1 MLRCY
6 DSATALIPASHQP
19 ALVLE
24 FAHSQGLGAADVLLG
39 TGWHNVEAI
48 KADTSIPDTLL
59 KPAQYLRLLANT
71 QRTLG
76 GDELAF
82 TLGRQLLPGHFGA
95 ASHALLQAP
104 SLRRTLE
111 LLAKHA
117 SRLSPLLVPH
127 FRVEDGTAM
136 VVWTDACGLGSLRS
150 FVVHMQMAA
159 LVAMCHWRAGQR
171 LPWTFCFNRTAP
183 RNTAQLEVH
192 LGTRL
197 RFGCQVDAM
206 LIHTNWL
213 DQPWP
218 FAGETHRPAASRA
231 SERAAEQEHLPR
243 SLLGTL
249 YEHLV
254 THARCM
260 PALEEAAQNFDL
272 SPATLKRRLA
282 QEGTHYQAELDQ
294 VRSHVALRLMYFQG
308 YDNDAVAQ
316 HLGYYD
322 AANFRRSFKRWTGLT
337 PSLFRDA
344 LGRLSPVV

>member
-19 ALVLE
+19 TLVLE
-24 FAHSQGLGAADVLLG
+24 FARSQGLEVADVLAG
-39 TGWHNVEAI
+39 TGW
-48 KADTSIPDTLL
+48 SIAQALDANIAAPDPILR
-59 KPAQYLRLLANT
+59 PAQYLRLLANT
-71 QRTLG
+71 QRALG

-127 FRVEDGTAM
+127 FQVEEGMAIL
-136 VVWTDACGLGSLRS
+136 VWTDACGLGAQRS

-159 LVAMCHWRAGQR
+159 LVALCHWRGGQR

-197 RFGCQVDAM
+197 RFGCQVDA
-206 LIHTNWL
+206 LLVHTDWL

-218 FAGETHRPAASRA
+218 FAGETHSPAASRA
-231 SERAAEQEHLPR
+231 SERAAEQESLPR
-243 SLLGTL
+243 SFLGTH
-249 YEHLV
+249 YEHLLA
-254 THARCM
+254 HAQCM
-260 PALEEAAQNFDL
+260 PALEDTAEHFGL
-272 SPATLKRRLA
+272 SPATFKRRLA

-294 VRSHVALRLMYFQG
+294 VRSHVALRLMYFQR
-308 YDNDAVAQ
+308 YDNDAVAR

-344 LGRLSPVV
+344 LGRLSPVI

>member
-6 DSATALIPASHQP
+6 DSATSLIPASHQP

-24 FAHSQGLGAADVLLG
+24 FARSQGLEVADVLAG
-39 TGWHNVEAI
+39 TGWGIAQALD
-48 KADTSIPDTLL
+48 ADMSVPDPILS
-59 KPAQYLRLLANT
+59 PAQYLRLLANT
-71 QRTLG
+71 QRSLG

-127 FRVEDGTAM
+127 FRVEDGMAM
-136 VVWTDACGLGSLRS
+136 LVWTDACGLGAQRS

-159 LVAMCHWRAGQR
+159 LVALCHWRGGQR

-197 RFGCQVDAM
+197 RFGCQVDAL
-206 LIHTNWL
+206 LIHADWL
-213 DQPWP
+213 DQPWA
-218 FAGETHRPAASRA
+218 FAGETHSPAASRA
-231 SERAAEQEHLPR
+231 SERAAEQESLPC
-243 SLLGTL
+243 SFLGNH
-249 YEHLV
+249 YEHLLA
-254 THARCM
+254 HAQCM
-260 PALEEAAQNFDL
+260 PALEDTAEHFSL
-272 SPATLKRRLA
+272 SPATFKRRLA

>member
-1 MLRCY
+1 MLQCY
-6 DSATALIPASHQP
+6 DSATALIPTSHQP

-24 FAHSQGLGAADVLLG
+24 FAHSQGLDSTEVLAG
-39 TGWHNVEAI
+39 TGWSPVQVSGVSDPI
-48 KADTSIPDTLL
+48 W
-59 KPAQYLRLLANT
+59 KPAQYLRMLANT
-71 QRTLG
+71 QHALG

-82 TLGRQLLPGHFGA
+82 TLGRRMLPGHFGA

-127 FRVEDGTAM
+127 FRVEDGMAM
-136 VVWTDACGLGSLRS
+136 LVWTNACGLGQLRN
-150 FVVHMQMAA
+150 FVVNMHMAA
-159 LVAMCHWRAGQR
+159 LVALCHWRGGQR

-192 LGTRL
+192 LSTHL
-197 RFGCQVDAM
+197 RFGCQVDAL
-206 LIHTNWL
+206 LIHSDWL
-213 DQPWP
+213 DPPWLS
-218 FAGETHRPAASRA
+218 ASETDGAAASSVSA
-231 SERAAEQEHLPR
+231 RAAEQECVPR
-243 SLLGTL
+243 SFLGTH
-249 YEHLV
+249 YAHLLA
-254 THARCM
+254 HAQCM
-260 PALEEAAQNFDL
+260 PTLEDTAQHFGL
-272 SPATLKRRLA
+272 SPATFKRRLA

-294 VRSHVALRLMYFQG
+294 VRSHVALRLMYFRG
-308 YDNDAVAQ
+308 FDNEAVAQ

-344 LGRLSPVV
+344 LGSFSMLSKN